1 MSCPVS
7 VIVITKNEE
16 RNIAACLQ
24 SVAWADEIIVVDA
37 ESTDRTVE
45 LAKGFTPQVI
55 VRPWEGYSA
64 AKTFA
69 VSLST
74 HEWVLWLDADERV
87 TAELAEDIQHAVE
100 ENYSGVSAF
109 RFARRAY
116 FLGKWIRHCGWYP
129 GFVTRLFRKS
139 RAQFSD
145 DAVHEQ
151 LAVRGAVAALP
162 HDLLHFTDDDLEHY
176 FEKLNRYTSLAADQ
190 LLATKRRI
198 TAADLLF
205 RPLFL
210 FLKMYFVKAGFLD
223 GTHGFLLCRLSA
235 SYVLAKYGKL
245 WQRQQLRDE
254 TMKDDR

>member
-16 RNIAACLQ
+16 RNIADCLK

-37 ESTDRTVE
+37 ESVDGTVE
-45 LAKGFTPQVI
+45 RAREFTPHVI
-55 VRPWEGYSA
+55 VRPWAGFSA
-64 AKTFA
+64 AKAYA
-69 VSLST
+69 VAQTT

-87 TAELAEDIQHAVE
+87 TEELATDIQRAIE
-100 ENYSGVSAF
+100 ENYSGVSAY

-129 GFVTRLFRKS
+129 GFVTRLFRKT

-151 LAVRGAVAALP
+151 LAVRGAIAKLP

-176 FEKLNRYTSLAADQ
+176 FEKLNQYTSLAADQ

-205 RPLFL
+205 RPCFL
-210 FLKMYFVKAGFLD
+210 FMKMYFLKAGFLD
-223 GTHGFLLCRLSA
+223 GLHGFLLCRLSA
-235 SYVLAKYGKL
+235 SYALAKYGKL
-245 WQRQQLRDE
+245 WHRQQQ
-254 TMKDDR
+254 KG